1 MTAESKKAPARKTR
15 KPATREPASERT
27 RESTR
32 RKPTKKALREYERK
46 RDFSKTSEPA
56 PAPAQDLGNQFV
68 VQMHA
73 ARRLHYDLRLEL
85 DGVLKSWA
93 VPNGPSLIADK
104 KRLAVQTEDHP
115 MQYLEFEGNIP
126 KGEYGGG
133 AMIVWDRGRWA
144 AEGDP
149 HFGLNKGHLEFALDG
164 TRLKGRFHLVR
175 MKPRPPANKKNE
187 WLLIKVDD
195 AFARRPGE
203 PDITDEETTSHLS
216 GRTTEELAAQGEV
229 RADHAA
235 RAGVAKARKIALP
248 DVGNIRGAKKRLLPV
263 FLEPSLASVC
273 ARPPSGPK
281 WVHEIKH
288 DGYRIQA
295 RIDGG
300 KVKLLTRTGLD
311 WTDRFKSIGKALQ
324 ALHLS
329 SALIDGEIVVE
340 DDTGKSSLGN
350 LQADL
355 SEGRQERM
363 RYYTFDLLYCEGYDL
378 REAILLDR
386 KALLEQVLAGAPASI
401 RFSEHL
407 AEHDGPTIL
416 EHTCRLGLEGIVSK
430 RGDLPY
436 RGGRGDHWL
445 KSKCMLRQEF
455 VIVGYIPS
463 TAAPGTVG
471 ALLLGYY
478 KDKKLHYAGRVGTG
492 YSGSESRA
500 LRDALEK
507 INSSKPDL
515 VNALPAGAEKGVRW
529 ATPQLVCE
537 VEFRAWSRDRL
548 ILNSS
553 FKGLREDEPATD
565 VTLEMA
571 PAAATDAEEA
581 AADLAGVRLTHPERI
596 LWEEAGITKLGLAEF
611 YSDIADWILPHVTG
625 RPLSLLRSPSGV
637 GEKGFFAKHPWH
649 GLGEGIRRVD
659 TGDGEPMLAID
670 DLSGLIG
677 LVQAGV
683 VEIHPW
689 GSTIKQ
695 LEQPDRLIFD
705 LDPGEDVTWDAVIAG
720 AREVRD
726 RLQKIG
732 LESFVKTS
740 GGKGLHVV
748 VPIVPGLDWDA
759 AKAFTG
765 SLAEAMSKDDPGRY
779 VATMS
784 KRARRGRILID
795 YFRNGRGATAV
806 AAYSTRARKEA
817 SVSTPLTWD
826 ELSQGMRA
834 DHFRVDNLR
843 QRLRFLASDPWEG
856 FFDLGQHVKVQPK
869 KS

>member
-1 MTAESKKAPARKTR
+1 MRGNERVESGSAETDQ
-15 KPATREPASERT
+15 
-27 RESTR
+27 
-32 RKPTKKALREYERK
+32 AL
-46 RDFSKTSEPA
+46 
-56 PAPAQDLGNQFV
+56 GGQFV

-144 AEGDP
+144 PEGDP
-149 HFGLNKGHLEFALDG
+149 HFGLNKGHLEFALEG

-235 RAGVAKARKIALP
+235 RAGVVKARKGAIP
-248 DVGNIRGAKKRLLPV
+248 DVGKVRGAKKRLLPV
-263 FLEPSLASVC
+263 FLEPSLASLC

-311 WTDRFKSIGKALQ
+311 WTDRFKSIAKALQ
-324 ALHLS
+324 ALRLS
-329 SALIDGEIVVE
+329 SGLIDGEIVVE

-355 SEGRQERM
+355 SEGRQDRM
-363 RYYTFDLLYCEGYDL
+363 RYYAFDLLYCEGFDL

-430 RGDLPY
+430 RGDLSY

-478 KDKKLHYAGRVGTG
+478 KDGKLHYAGRVGTG
-492 YSGSESRA
+492 YSGSSRA
-500 LRDALEK
+500 RYATRWRKSIRASRSWSMLCRLAPRRACAGPSRSLSAR
-507 INSSKPDL
+507 SSSAPGAGTGSFSTPRSKACARTSPPPMSPWRWR
-515 VNALPAGAEKGVRW
+515 LP
-529 ATPQLVCE
+529 PQQRRRKRLPIS
-537 VEFRAWSRDRL
+537 RACVSP
-548 ILNSS
+548 IPSAS
-553 FKGLREDEPATD
+553 C
-565 VTLEMA
+565 
-571 PAAATDAEEA
+571 
-581 AADLAGVRLTHPERI
+581 
-596 LWEEAGITKLGLAEF
+596 
-611 YSDIADWILPHVTG
+611 G
-625 RPLSLLRSPSGV
+625 RRPGSPS
-637 GEKGFFAKHPWH
+637 
-649 GLGEGIRRVD
+649 RVSPSSIP
-659 TGDGEPMLAID
+659 T
-670 DLSGLIG
+670 
-677 LVQAGV
+677 
-683 VEIHPW
+683 
-689 GSTIKQ
+689 
-695 LEQPDRLIFD
+695 
-705 LDPGEDVTWDAVIAG
+705 
-720 AREVRD
+720 
-726 RLQKIG
+726 
-732 LESFVKTS
+732 
-740 GGKGLHVV
+740 
-748 VPIVPGLDWDA
+748 
-759 AKAFTG
+759 
-765 SLAEAMSKDDPGRY
+765 
-779 VATMS
+779 
-784 KRARRGRILID
+784 
-795 YFRNGRGATAV
+795 
-806 AAYSTRARKEA
+806 
-817 SVSTPLTWD
+817 
-826 ELSQGMRA
+826 
-834 DHFRVDNLR
+834 
-843 QRLRFLASDPWEG
+843 
-856 FFDLGQHVKVQPK
+856 
-869 KS
+869 